1 MMINNRHPGLRPS
14 AGRVFLIK
22 SPAAFPDFRFEWHPE
37 IKRVYLIRLNV
48 PKEEMMGEPFAFDID
63 NEGAAYNAVLIF
75 LRGYR
80 AAQTLMPA
88 PLAG

>member
-1 MMINNRHPGLRPS
+1 MLNS
-14 AGRVFLIK
+14 ANAAPVGSQVFLIK
-22 SPAAFPDFRFEWHPE
+22 QAAFPDFRFEWHPE

-48 PKEEMMGEPFAFDID
+48 PKEQMMGEPFAFEIADQ
-63 NEGAAYNAVLIF
+63 GAAINAVSIF

-80 AAQTLMPA
+80 AAQTFLPA